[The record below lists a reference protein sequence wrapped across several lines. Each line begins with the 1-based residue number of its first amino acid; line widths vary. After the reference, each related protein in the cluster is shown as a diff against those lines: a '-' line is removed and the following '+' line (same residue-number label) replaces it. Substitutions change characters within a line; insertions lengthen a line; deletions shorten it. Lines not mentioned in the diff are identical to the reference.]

1 MPVLL
6 LREGYEADGWL
17 GLLLGTS
24 LWYGLFG
31 QTLEPGPFERKM
43 DDLARELGPRGRL
56 KVVGAAV
63 EKLKVQIE
71 LPPEPEPEPEPQPDS
86 KTDGKAKKPNKGNG
100 RPNNKKKRERR

>member
-56 KVVGAAV
+56 KIVDAAV

-71 LPPEPEPEPEPQPDS
+71 LPPEPEPEPEPDS